1 MSNAMAI
8 GLTLSDIKELT
19 IGMIY
24 DLIIEKHNSV
34 VRANKRAEEKKVKKN
49 RVNVRQAT
57 QADFDR
63 L

>member
-1 MSNAMAI
+1 MTNAMAI
-8 GLTLSDIKELT
+8 GLSLSDIKELT

-24 DLIIEKHNSV
+24 DLLIEKHNQV
-34 VRANKRAEEKKVKKN
+34 VRANKKQHKQKKTKH
-49 RVNVRQAT
+49 VNIRQAT

>member
-1 MSNAMAI
+1 MVI
-8 GLTLSDIKELT
+8 GLSLSDIKELT

-24 DLIIEKHNSV
+24 DLIIEKHNQI
-34 VRANKRAEEKKVKKN
+34 VRANRKNEKSRVKN
-49 RVNVRQAT
+49 RVNIRKAT

>member
-1 MSNAMAI
+1 MAI
-8 GLTLSDIKELT
+8 GLTLSEIKELS

-24 DLIIEKHNSV
+24 DLLIEKHNQV
-34 VRANKRAEEKKVKKN
+34 VRANKKQEKQKKTK

>member
-1 MSNAMAI
+1 MAI
-8 GLTLSDIKELT
+8 GLSLSDIKELT

-24 DLIIEKHNSV
+24 DLIIEKHNQI
-34 VRANKRAEEKKVKKN
+34 VRTNRKNKTTHVSKN
-49 RVNVRQAT
+49 RVNIRKAT